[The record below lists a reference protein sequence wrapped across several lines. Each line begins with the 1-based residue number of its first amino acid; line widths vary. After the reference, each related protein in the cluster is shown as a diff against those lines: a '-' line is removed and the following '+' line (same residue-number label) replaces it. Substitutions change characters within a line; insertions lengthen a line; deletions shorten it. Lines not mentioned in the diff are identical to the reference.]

1 VSDDVQQVSAP
12 GSEEA
17 WERLTDDPD
26 VRGIET
32 ARVDEIG
39 GWQVTVWAM
48 EFVRHDPLET
58 DMRRRMATALRA
70 VNGVATADEQDRE
83 VWFVTGTPSGK
94 ELTEPQH
101 GLSMNWPAKSA
112 PPCVA
117 YKGATRT
124 RASPVRSRS
133 GMCARYRNTMA
144 CINMLATLAIVPW
157 TPVMAGTLTT

>member
-1 VSDDVQQVSAP
+1 VSDDVQQVSPP
-12 GSEEA
+12 GPEEA
-17 WERLTDDPD
+17 WARLTDDPD

-48 EFVRHDPLET
+48 EFMRHDPLEA

-94 ELTEPQH
+94 ELTEAAARVVDELAGEIRAAMR
-101 GLSMNWPAKSA
+101 GL
-112 PPCVA
+112 
-117 YKGATRT
+117 
-124 RASPVRSRS
+124 
-133 GMCARYRNTMA
+133 
-144 CINMLATLAIVPW
+144 
-157 TPVMAGTLTT
+157 

>member
-1 VSDDVQQVSAP
+1 MSDDVQQVSPP
-12 GSEEA
+12 GPEEA

-39 GWQVTVWAM
+39 GWQVTVWSM

-94 ELTEPQH
+94 ELTEAAARRQAIPAGIVQRMTCEVCSWARRRRPRAH
-101 GLSMNWPAKSA
+101 GREGM
-112 PPCVA
+112 VA
-117 YKGATRT
+117 RIQ
-124 RASPVRSRS
+124 SR
-133 GMCARYRNTMA
+133 CE
-144 CINMLATLAIVPW
+144 
-157 TPVMAGTLTT
+157 